1 MQHLPDGREYINA
14 IGMQLVRIE
23 PGTYQRGS
31 DSGDLDEQPVHQVRI
46 SQPFYMGKYQVTNKE
61 YERFDP
67 RHRELRGKLGF
78 SCSDDE
84 AVVFVSWHEAVAYCR
99 WLSERDGRPY
109 RLPTEA
115 EWEYACRAGSETAY
129 AMGEEF
135 PRSQYRNQQHS
146 WYPDPVK
153 TKREFEVVPLTVGEF
168 PPNDWGLHDMHG
180 NVEEWCQDWYGPY
193 VEGEQTD
200 PVGRVDGDFRVTR
213 GGSHS
218 TDPRYLRSAE
228 RMATLPEDK
237 HWLIGFRV
245 VLAEPVATEPLPL
258 AEPYPYQLGVSQ
270 TVPWE
275 QKHTPAGVGEGGAP
289 GTDAP
294 GSNRSGAAK
303 VMGAGPAEEGA
314 SRAGAGGQ
322 ARVTDAGA
330 GAEEQGSQTG
340 QREAFGGGD
349 ACPGGQGALA
359 RLTDASYFARPRV
372 YVKLTPTERGPFFR
386 HNHSPYVAETPN
398 GDLLAVWFTTNEE
411 SGREMKLVASRLRH
425 GHEEWDEASLFWD
438 APDRNMTAGA
448 LWLDEQGKLLHI
460 TGLGAAGT
468 WGTLVQVLRTSEDN
482 GVTWSKGR
490 ILYPEHGVRTMPI
503 PSLFRMNDG
512 TLVFSCDAET
522 GSTGGSTVWLSEDD
536 GDSWFDSGGLI
547 RGIHAPVAEIAG
559 GRLLAY
565 GRGDEVHGR
574 MARSIS
580 PDRGKSWVYSESEFD
595 PIGMGQR
602 AVMRR
607 LQEGVLFLA
616 SFADGMEIRDRDGE
630 LRPVYGLFAAVS
642 LDDGETW
649 PYKRLVTT
657 DEDGGKWDGGAWT
670 GEFRMDR
677 SHAEPKG
684 YLAMVQAKNG
694 LIHLLSSRIHY
705 CFNLEWV
712 MALSPGLGGEGAEPE
727 AADAGKS

>member
-1 MQHLPDGREYINA
+1 MQHLPDGSVYTNA
-14 IGMQLVRIE
+14 IGMQLMRIE
-23 PGTYQRGS
+23 PGTYKRGS

-78 SCSDDE
+78 SCGDDE

-115 EWEYACRAGSETAY
+115 EWEYACRAGTETAY

-245 VLAEPVATEPLPL
+245 VLAEPVATEPLPP

-270 TVPWE
+270 TVIAQEPTE
-275 QKHTPAGVGEGGAP
+275 RGAP
-289 GTDAP
+289 
-294 GSNRSGAAK
+294 
-303 VMGAGPAEEGA
+303 
-314 SRAGAGGQ
+314 
-322 ARVTDAGA
+322 
-330 GAEEQGSQTG
+330 
-340 QREAFGGGD
+340 
-349 ACPGGQGALA
+349 
-359 RLTDASYFARPRV
+359 YFAPPRV
-372 YVKLTPTERGPFFR
+372 YVKLEPSERGPFFR

-398 GDLLAVWFTTNEE
+398 GDLLAAWFTTNEE
-411 SGREMKLVASRLRH
+411 SGREMKLVASRLRY
-425 GHEEWDEASLFWD
+425 GSDSWDDASLFWD

-536 GDSWFDSGGLI
+536 GDSWFDGGGLI

-565 GRGDEVHGR
+565 GRGDEVHGH

-580 PDRGKSWVYSESEFD
+580 SDRGKSWVYSESEFD

-607 LQEGVLFLA
+607 LQEGVLFMA
-616 SFADGMEIRDRDGE
+616 SFADGMEIQDRDGVR
-630 LRPVYGLFAAVS
+630 RPVQGLFAAVS

-705 CFNLEWV
+705 CFNLDWV
-712 MALSPGLGGEGAEPE
+712 MALSPGLGGEGVESST
-727 AADAGKS
+727 D